1 MKMAVLTSLN
11 LVGLPPPRRWPTDV
25 LQFSLRN
32 ERVIFHEQEGGSAWC
47 PAVATQHFNWTL
59 FKKQNHHEVQEY
71 KRDRYVNWNK

>member
-1 MKMAVLTSLN
+1 MK
-11 LVGLPPPRRWPTDV
+11 PCRPFFRRWRTVV

-47 PAVATQHFNWTL
+47 HAVATLHFNWTF

-71 KRDRYVNWNK
+71 KQDRYVSWNK